1 MKSQSHGNACSD
13 KDLRGSWGIESRE
26 PKPYC
31 FQRSPTTENIYIY
44 IYIWIYSRQRVTGK
58 YSSFVEILQAWKLQL
73 TSIKVETW
81 ATAQQISLLQGF

>member
-31 FQRSPTTENIYIY
+31 FQRSPTTEKNIYIY
-44 IYIWIYSRQRVTGK
+44 IFEYTVDKES
-58 YSSFVEILQAWKLQL
+58 QASIPLLLRYFKPENYNLHQL
-73 TSIKVETW
+73 KWRHE
-81 ATAQQISLLQGF
+81 QLHNR

>member
-31 FQRSPTTENIYIY
+31 FQRSPTTEKKIYIY
-44 IYIWIYSRQRVTGK
+44 IYLNIQ
-58 YSSFVEILQAWKLQL
+58 
-73 TSIKVETW
+73 
-81 ATAQQISLLQGF
+81 